1 VLDALMSAAPCADR
15 VFVQAT
21 CILAF
26 CDHAQIANKGQA
38 NQPSLFQQ
46 PARVLPL
53 MTPEVY
59 EMAVG
64 TLGASVLIVYRY
76 FRDVVS
82 SGNVHECWT
91 RPR

>member
-46 PARVLPL
+46 PARVSWRAASHSIFYLQQS
-53 MTPEVY
+53 PEGV
-59 EMAVG
+59 
-64 TLGASVLIVYRY
+64 
-76 FRDVVS
+76 
-82 SGNVHECWT
+82 
-91 RPR
+91 